1 MTDATV
7 ETVYCVNH
15 PQTPTTLRCNRCGKP
30 VCAKCVVR
38 TPVGYRC
45 RDCTRAQQQVFE
57 TALWYDYVVAGVI
70 AVVLGFIGSLMTF
83 LPFFFVIFLAPASGG
98 VIAEAV
104 RLGVQR
110 RRGRYL
116 SWLAV
121 AAFALGCLPITGWL
135 FLQTLFGGLSFSLL
149 TLGIYVFMGAGAL
162 YARLRGISIG

>member
-1 MTDATV
+1 MTDAMT
-7 ETVYCVNH
+7 ETLYCANH
-15 PQTPTTLRCNRCGKP
+15 PQTPTSLRCNRCGKLI
-30 VCAKCVVR
+30 CARCAVR

-57 TALWYDYVVAGVI
+57 TALWYDYLIAGIVA
-70 AVVLGFIGSLMTF
+70 AVLGFIGSLMTF

-104 RLGVQR
+104 RFGVQR

-116 SWLAV
+116 GWLAV
-121 AAFALGCLPITGWL
+121 AGFALGCLPIGGWL
-135 FLQTLFGGLSFSLL
+135 LLQALFGGFSFALL
-149 TLGIYVFMGAGAL
+149 TLGLYAFLGGGAL